1 MNENVQILSKKHGQ
15 LKLAITK
22 MVQLVMKFLPETP
35 TIETK
40 LSVIDALR
48 TVTEGKVSVPA
59 AKLEASTDPPFR
71 SLSKSSEPA

>member
-1 MNENVQILSKKHGQ
+1 MNENIQILSKKHGQ
-15 LKLAITK
+15 LKLAITR

-40 LSVIDALR
+40 LSVIDTLR
-48 TVTEGKVSVPA
+48 TVTEGKVSVPT
-59 AKLEASTDPPFR
+59 AKLGASTDPPSR